1 MQEHDWYEVSRTELL
16 YTLDVVRVGLSHEG
30 TTDQKN
36 SFVFQNGKVYTFNG
50 ELFCSATSGLPPT
63 FTASV
68 KSKPLFD
75 LLRKSGDNTIAV
87 DLANENEFAI
97 MLNESE
103 ETGIVRDNT
112 ITLPISKIEK
122 PKAWKVLPSKLIEG
136 MVTVSPCAKKP
147 NANDVITTSLHI
159 HPKWVECFDN
169 VQGCRYMVDT
179 GLVESVMIRADGVS
193 KMLPWE
199 FTHYALTDN
208 WFHLR
213 NNWGF
218 TLAKNLLYSREPYPE
233 LTAAYSNV
241 GTPVALSKVLLSAI
255 DKAEVF
261 ASENKDHNVIYIDL
275 NKDKVK
281 IEAQGLSGWY
291 RKTKKTKYDGPAIRF
306 AVTTKIL
313 AEIVERYDQCF
324 VSDNCLLVQ
333 GQGWKYITAIESS
346 NLEPAKGKK

>member
-1 MQEHDWYEVSRTELL
+1 MSDWFEFPRNDLL

-30 TTDQKN
+30 TTDQRN
-36 SFVFQNGKVYTFNG
+36 SFVFQGGKVYTFNG
-50 ELFCSATSGLPPT
+50 ELFCAATSGLPPA

-75 LLRKSGDNTIAV
+75 LLRKSGDTDIAI
-87 DLANENEFAI
+87 DLANEQELSI
-97 MLNESE
+97 RLNDSE
-103 ETGIVRDNT
+103 EIGIVRDNT

-122 PKAWKVLPSKLIEG
+122 PKQWKQLPPKLIEG

-159 HPKWVECFDN
+159 HPQWVECFDN
-169 VQGCRYMVDT
+169 QQGCRYSVQT
-179 GLVESVMIRADGVS
+179 GVTESLLIRADGVS

-199 FTHYALTDN
+199 FSQFALTDN

-233 LTAAYSNV
+233 LTSAYGNV
-241 GTPVALSKVLLSAI
+241 GVAVSLSKVLLSAI

-261 ASENKDHNVIYIDL
+261 ASENKDHNVVYIDL

-313 AEIVERYDQCF
+313 SEIVEKYDQCF

-333 GQGWKYITAIESS
+333 GQGWRYITAIESS
-346 NLEPAKGKK
+346 KLEPKGKK